1 MPEPFRVQF
10 VAGVTPDK
18 WVRIWAARVPD
29 VPLEVAPAGAD
40 PAHDLRHGGCSMC
53 FVRLPVEREGLHV
66 IPLYVEVPVVVVAKD
81 HPVAAFDEIDVSD
94 LAGEQLL
101 QPSSTVPE
109 WLAVT
114 APELADRA
122 DAMPPMSIKA
132 AVSVAA
138 AGSGMVIAPL
148 SVARL
153 HHRKDVVQVPVSGV
167 APSRIGLAWRVDD
180 DDERIGTFI
189 GIVRG
194 RTERSSRGEKGET
207 GATGATVSNRSAPGP
222 STVQAPA
229 SGRDSGARRSSK
241 PTRRGGTP
249 KLGSSQRRR
258 KRR

>member
-1 MPEPFRVQF
+1 MPEPFRVHF

-18 WVRIWAARVPD
+18 WVRIWAARVPG
-29 VPLEVAPAGAD
+29 VPLEVAPAGED
-40 PAHDLRHGGCSMC
+40 PVHDLRDGGCSMC

-66 IPLYVEVPVVVVAKD
+66 IPLYEEVPVVVVAKD

-114 APELADRA
+114 APERADRA
-122 DAMPPMSIKA
+122 DAMPPMSIKV

-138 AGSGMVIAPL
+138 AGSGIVIMPL

-180 DDERIGTFI
+180 DDERIETFI

-194 RTERSSRGEKGET
+194 RTERSSRGET
-207 GATGATVSNRSAPGP
+207 GATLSSKGAQGPASVPASAPAQG
-222 STVQAPA
+222 
-229 SGRDSGARRSSK
+229 SGARRSTK
-241 PTRRGGTP
+241 PTRRGGAP

>member
-1 MPEPFRVQF
+1 MCSSSPASPPTSGCESGLRAFPTCSWRSLR
-10 VAGVTPDK
+10 P
-18 WVRIWAARVPD
+18 ART
-29 VPLEVAPAGAD
+29 LCTTCA
-40 PAHDLRHGGCSMC
+40 
-53 FVRLPVEREGLHV
+53 
-66 IPLYVEVPVVVVAKD
+66 
-81 HPVAAFDEIDVSD
+81 

-180 DDERIGTFI
+180 DDERIETFI
-189 GIVRG
+189 G
-194 RTERSSRGEKGET
+194 TERSSRGET
-207 GATGATVSNRSAPGP
+207 GATGATMSNRSAPGP